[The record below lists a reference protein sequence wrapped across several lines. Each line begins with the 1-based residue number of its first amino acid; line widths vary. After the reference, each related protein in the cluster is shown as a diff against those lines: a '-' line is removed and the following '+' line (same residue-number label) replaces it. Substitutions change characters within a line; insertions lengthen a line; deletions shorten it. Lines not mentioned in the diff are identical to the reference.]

1 MRSSCAISFEKLEKY
16 VAIEHVTKM
25 EMAQCY
31 NNYDKEEDK
40 HKRKRGNNKRRV
52 SGQRSAWTK
61 ARKLRNGC
69 SFSKHGSYGLYLN
82 ESQPSD
88 Q

>member
-52 SGQRSAWTK
+52 SGQRSA
-61 ARKLRNGC
+61 
-69 SFSKHGSYGLYLN
+69 
-82 ESQPSD
+82 
-88 Q
+88 